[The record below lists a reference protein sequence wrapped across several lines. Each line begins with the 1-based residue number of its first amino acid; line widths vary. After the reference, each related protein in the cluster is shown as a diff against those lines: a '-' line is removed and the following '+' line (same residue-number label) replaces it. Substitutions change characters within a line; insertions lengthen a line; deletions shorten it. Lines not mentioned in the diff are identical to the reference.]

1 MSDKV
6 TAPRLAA
13 FKAEGGPIVCV
24 TAYDVPSARAAEEAE
39 VDLVLVGD
47 SLGNVL
53 LGHRNTLPVSLE
65 DMVVHTRAVA
75 SVCRRPLLVADL
87 PFGSYQASV
96 EDAVRSAVALAKAGA
111 EAAKLEGDYPEA
123 VSAIVRAGVPVIA
136 HLGMTPQSV
145 NLFGG
150 FRVQGKGEQ
159 GARLLEAALRL
170 QDAGASAIVL
180 ELVPAELAG
189 EVTNRLD
196 IPTIGIGAGP
206 LCDGQIQVW
215 HDVLGFT
222 PETFRHVKRYAELG
236 GAAAEALRAY
246 AAEVRARQFPT
257 KENSF

>member
-1 MSDKV
+1 MDKV

-13 FKAEGGPIVCV
+13 FKAEGRPIVCV
-24 TAYDVPSARAAEEAE
+24 TAYDVPTARAAEEAG

-53 LGHRNTLPVSLE
+53 LGHANTLPVSLE

-75 SVCRRPLLVADL
+75 SVCRRPLLVTDL

-96 EDAVRSAVALAKAGA
+96 EESVRSAVAVAKAGA
-111 EAAKLEGDYPEA
+111 EAVKLEGDYPRQID
-123 VSAIVRAGVPVIA
+123 AIVRAGIPVVS

-145 NLFGG
+145 HRFGG
-150 FRVQGKGEQ
+150 FRVQGRGEQ
-159 GARLLEAALRL
+159 AEQVVAAACRL
-170 QDAGASAIVL
+170 QDAGACALVL

-189 EVTNRLD
+189 EITDRLT

-206 LCDGQIQVW
+206 ACDGQIQVW

-222 PETFRHVKRYAELG
+222 PETFRHVRRYAELG
-236 GAAAEALRAY
+236 AAAVGALRAY
-246 AAEVRARQFPT
+246 AEDVRAKRFPT

>member
-1 MSDKV
+1 MPEKV

-13 FKAEGGPIVCV
+13 FKAEGRPIVCV
-24 TAYDVPSARAAEEAE
+24 TAYDVPSARAAEEAG

-53 LGHRNTLPVSLE
+53 LGYRNTLPVSLE
-65 DMVVHTRAVA
+65 DMAVHTRAVA
-75 SVCRRPLLVADL
+75 TVCRRPLLVADL
-87 PFGSYQASV
+87 PFGSYQACT

-111 EAAKLEGDYPEA
+111 EAVKLEGDYPEA
-123 VSAIVRAGVPVIA
+123 TDAIVRAGVPVIG

-145 NLFGG
+145 NRFGG
-150 FRVQGKGEQ
+150 FRVQGRGDQ
-159 GARLLEAALRL
+159 GAALLKAALRL
-170 QDAGASAIVL
+170 QEAGASALVL
-180 ELVPAELAG
+180 ELVPATLAK
-189 EVTNRLD
+189 EVTAALG

-206 LCDGQIQVW
+206 DCDGQIQVW

-236 GAAAEALRAY
+236 SAAAEALSRY
-246 AAEVRARQFPT
+246 AEEVRSRTFPT